1 MYNQIYN
8 HFTET
13 KLFFDSQYG
22 FRTKHSTEL
31 AALELI
37 DRIVVKM
44 DQNKIPLNIY
54 LDLSKAFDTINHE
67 ILIYKLKHYGIIGNS
82 LNLLKSYLTNRKQH
96 VELGETTSNYRSITT
111 GVPQGSILGPLLFI
125 IYLNDLVN
133 ATDKFYP
140 IVYADVCVCYCL
152 TPQVYA
158 DDTALSTTLNAFN
171 SLNENAEVEINQEL
185 NNINDWF
192 KLDKL
197 SLNPNKTK
205 AMYFHSPN
213 KVVRPIN
220 LNIDNTDIE
229 FVTHFNYLGIIIDT
243 HLSWKSHT
251 NMISQKIAKT
261 IGIMCKMKKFVPSI
275 ILQTIYSSL
284 ITPYLN
290 YGILTWGTQA
300 SKLCKL
306 QKKAVRII
314 SNSKYN
320 AHTDPLFKKFNV
332 LKVTD
337 LCALQELKFAFKL
350 ENGTLPSYFT
360 NSMYQRHSE
369 IHQYETRNANNLVTP
384 QSKHYF
390 TNKSIRF
397 RLPNIYNNCPAN
409 IKNKITTHS
418 FHSFVNYIK
427 TQLVSMY
434 QTLCSVRNCYICHS
448 S

>member
-1 MYNQIYN
+1 MSLQ
-8 HFTET
+8 
-13 KLFFDSQYG
+13 LFYKQY
-22 FRTKHSTEL
+22 T
-31 AALELI
+31 
-37 DRIVVKM
+37 
-44 DQNKIPLNIY
+44 
-54 LDLSKAFDTINHE
+54 
-67 ILIYKLKHYGIIGNS
+67 
-82 LNLLKSYLTNRKQH
+82 
-96 VELGETTSNYRSITT
+96 
-111 GVPQGSILGPLLFI
+111 
-125 IYLNDLVN
+125 
-133 ATDKFYP
+133 
-140 IVYADVCVCYCL
+140 
-152 TPQVYA
+152 
-158 DDTALSTTLNAFN
+158 
-171 SLNENAEVEINQEL
+171 
-185 NNINDWF
+185 
-192 KLDKL
+192 
-197 SLNPNKTK
+197 
-205 AMYFHSPN
+205 
-213 KVVRPIN
+213 
-220 LNIDNTDIE
+220 
-229 FVTHFNYLGIIIDT
+229 
-243 HLSWKSHT
+243 
-251 NMISQKIAKT
+251 
-261 IGIMCKMKKFVPSI
+261 
-275 ILQTIYSSL
+275 YSSL

-290 YGILTWGTQA
+290 YGILTWGTQS

-427 TQLVSMY
+427 VQLVSMY
-434 QTLCSVRNCYICHS
+434 QTICSVRNCYICHS

>member
-1 MYNQIYN
+1 MV
-8 HFTET
+8 
-13 KLFFDSQYG
+13 KL
-22 FRTKHSTEL
+22 
-31 AALELI
+31 
-37 DRIVVKM
+37 
-44 DQNKIPLNIY
+44 N
-54 LDLSKAFDTINHE
+54 
-67 ILIYKLKHYGIIGNS
+67 
-82 LNLLKSYLTNRKQH
+82 
-96 VELGETTSNYRSITT
+96 
-111 GVPQGSILGPLLFI
+111 
-125 IYLNDLVN
+125 
-133 ATDKFYP
+133 
-140 IVYADVCVCYCL
+140 
-152 TPQVYA
+152 
-158 DDTALSTTLNAFN
+158 
-171 SLNENAEVEINQEL
+171 
-185 NNINDWF
+185 
-192 KLDKL
+192 KL
-197 SLNPNKTK
+197 SLNLNKTK

-213 KVVRPIN
+213 KVVRPMN
-220 LNIDNTDIE
+220 LKIDNTDIE
-229 FVTHFNYLGIIIDT
+229 FVTHFNYLGIIIDSYFDT

-261 IGIMCKMKKFVPSI
+261 IGIMCKLKKFVPSI

-290 YGILTWGTQA
+290 YGILTWGTQL
-300 SKLCKL
+300 SKLCML

-369 IHQYETRNANNLVTP
+369 IHQYETRNSNNLVTP

-397 RLPNIYNNCPAN
+397 RLPNIYNNCPAY

-418 FHSFVNYIK
+418 FHSFVN
-427 TQLVSMY
+427 
-434 QTLCSVRNCYICHS
+434 
-448 S
+448 